1 MKPVRSRSL
10 ISQIKKLGRPV
21 FSTFELTALSGKSA
35 STVTQSLNYLRREGA
50 VIKISRGLW
59 AETGAAVSAY
69 TVVPYLF
76 PRGRAYVS
84 FVSALHLHGIIEQ
97 IPRVITLAST
107 AHTRTVRTS
116 IAVYSVHRI
125 DPAFFSGFAWY
136 KGNGS
141 FLIAEAEKALVDSL
155 YLSARRKKQF
165 GHFPE
170 LRFPG
175 SFSFPRAFGWSRR
188 IPDIRIRSHVRE
200 RLQEIKKSARKVS

>member
-1 MKPVRSRSL
+1 MKPGGSKS
-10 ISQIKKLGRPV
+10 IIFQIKKIGRPV
-21 FSTFELTALSGKSA
+21 FSTFEISALSGKSV

-50 VIKISRGLW
+50 VIKICRGLW
-59 AETGAAVSAY
+59 AETGVAISAY
-69 TVVPYLF
+69 VVVPYLF

-107 AHTRTVRTS
+107 VHTRTIKTS
-116 IAVYSVHRI
+116 IATYSVHRI
-125 DPAFFSGFAWY
+125 DPAFFTGFAWY
-136 KGNGS
+136 KGNDR

-170 LRFPG
+170 LRFPR

-188 IPDIRIRSHVRE
+188 IRDTRIRRHVLE
-200 RLQEIKKSARKVS
+200 KLKDIKTSTRKVL